1 MSELATRNTTDL
13 DVSAPAVMGAPTAAV
28 VDLQAWAM
36 ELSAAHQLGTALCK
50 TAFVPKDFQGK
61 PDAAAAAIL
70 AGKSLGMDPLSALQ
84 NIFVIH
90 GRPGLYARTM
100 HALVI
105 AQGHE
110 VIRTSASPDSVTVA
124 ARRKGTADWQEFTWT
139 MARADQAGYVKTNQK
154 YKDNPVE
161 MLTAKAISEACRV
174 IAPDVLTG
182 VAAYAVEELED
193 MGERPKPA
201 PQQTG
206 SALAALQAT
215 APAPA
220 PEAGPEHEPTWEDL
234 ADLAKGDTEALR
246 ALWKS
251 ASDNG
256 AAAETLEYISN
267 AAKES

>member
-1 MSELATRNTTDL
+1 MSQELATRNTAEL
-13 DVSAPAVMGAPTAAV
+13 DVSAPTIMAAPSAAV
-28 VDLQAWAM
+28 VDLAAWAA
-36 ELSAAHQLGTALCK
+36 ELTAAHQIGSALCK

-110 VIRTSASPDSVTVA
+110 VIRTHAAPQAVTVQ
-124 ARRKGTADWQEFTWT
+124 ARRKGSAEWQEFTWT
-139 MARADQAGYVKTNQK
+139 MERATAAGYVKTNAK
-154 YKDNPVE
+154 YKDNPIA
-161 MLTAKAISEACRV
+161 MLTAKALAEACRV

-193 MGERPKPA
+193 VGERPEPK
-201 PQQTG
+201 
-206 SALAALQAT
+206 QAT
-215 APAPA
+215 GIQVLAGMAAEPQPEPDEASAPS
-220 PEAGPEHEPTWEDL
+220 WEEL
-234 ADLAKGDTEALR
+234 ADLAAGDTDALR
-246 ALWKS
+246 TLWTE
-251 ASDNG
+251 ASKHG
-256 AAAETLEYISN
+256 ASPEALEYISTK
-267 AAKES
+267 AKESN